1 MGDTDFSDGDDM
13 SSTRPYLLR
22 AIYQWIV
29 DNGLTP
35 LILVD
40 ATLPGVEVPGDFVD
54 DGRIILNISPGAVRD
69 LDLGDEIVGFNAR
82 FGGTPW
88 QIWVPLPAVQA
99 VYARENG
106 RGMVFAEEEGDP
118 PPTSPEPDTGRNGK
132 SSGDDNRPRLRVV
145 K

>member
-1 MGDTDFSDGDDM
+1 MADDEDLGGEGM

-29 DNGLTP
+29 DNALTP

-40 ATLPGVEVPGDFVD
+40 ATLPGVEVPGEFVD

-69 LDLGDEIVGFNAR
+69 LNLENDIVGFSAR

-99 VYARENG
+99 IYARENG
-106 RGMVFAEEEGDP
+106 RGMVFAEEEDEP
-118 PPTSPEPDTGRNGK
+118 PPSPPDSDPDNGPGTV
-132 SSGDDNRPRLRVV
+132 GDSRPRLRVV